1 MRRKATHDLRPA
13 RTFEPFF
20 APSVLMQIII
30 LGSGTSHG
38 VPVPGC
44 DCAVCRSTN
53 PKNKRFRAS
62 ILFAVNGKNVLV
74 DTTPD
79 FRSQAIAND
88 VRRIDAVLFTHSH
101 ADHIYG
107 LDDVRAYSQR
117 QGRIPCF
124 AAEEAAAIL
133 RKSFEYIFLGRNEG
147 GGIPEIELRVVRGP
161 IDLFGQ
167 TFEPLEIWH
176 GKRTIYGFRVGQ
188 VAYLTDCSA
197 IPPHSIE
204 RLTGLKWLIITGLRW
219 EPHATH
225 FSIGQSLEAAK
236 ILRPQRVLFT
246 HICHR
251 LEHEA
256 TNAVLPEGAALAY
269 DGMVI
274 ETED

>member
-1 MRRKATHDLRPA
+1 
-13 RTFEPFF
+13 
-20 APSVLMQIII
+20 MQVIF
-30 LGSGTSHG
+30 LGTGTSHG

-44 DCAVCRSTN
+44 ACEVCRSPN

-62 ILFAVNGKNVLV
+62 IIFRYGGKNVLV

-88 VRRIDAVLFTHSH
+88 IRTLDAVLFTHAH

-124 AAEEAAAIL
+124 ANEETCAVL

-147 GGIPEIELRVVRGP
+147 GGIPEIELNVMRGP
-161 IDLFGQ
+161 IELFGQ
-167 TFEPLEIWH
+167 TIYPIEIFH
-176 GKRTIYGFRVGQ
+176 GQKTIFGFRVGG
-188 VAYLTDCSA
+188 VAYLTDCSG
-197 IPPHSIE
+197 IPPSSMHL
-204 RLTGLKWLIITGLRW
+204 LTGLNTLIITGLRW

-225 FSIGQSLEAAK
+225 FSIGQSLEMAAVLK
-236 ILRPQRVLFT
+236 PQRILFT

-256 TNAVLPEGAALAY
+256 TNAVLPKGAELAY

-274 ETED
+274 DET

>member
-1 MRRKATHDLRPA
+1 
-13 RTFEPFF
+13 
-20 APSVLMQIII
+20 MQVIV

-44 DCAVCRSTN
+44 GCAVCQSIN

-62 ILFAVNGKNVLV
+62 IVFRLNGHNVLV

-88 VRRIDAVLFTHSH
+88 LRTIDAVLFTHAH

-107 LDDVRAYSQR
+107 LDDLRAYSQR
-117 QGRIPCF
+117 QGPIRCF
-124 AAEEAAAIL
+124 AGEATAAIL
-133 RKSFEYIFLGRNEG
+133 RRSFEYIFIGRNEG
-147 GGIPEIELRVVRGP
+147 GGIPEIELNILNGP
-161 IDLFGQ
+161 VELFGRAI
-167 TFEPLEIWH
+167 EPIEVLH
-176 GKRTIYGFRVGQ
+176 GKRTIHGFRAGGA
-188 VAYLTDCSA
+188 AYLTDCSG
-197 IPPHSIE
+197 IPPQSLA
-204 RLTGLKWLIITGLRW
+204 RLSGLKLLIITGLRW

-225 FSIGQSLEAAK
+225 FSIGQGLEVAK
-236 ILRPQRVLFT
+236 ALRPERILFT

-256 TNAVLPEGAALAY
+256 TNAALPSGAELAY

-274 ETED
+274 EVEDM

>member
-1 MRRKATHDLRPA
+1 
-13 RTFEPFF
+13 
-20 APSVLMQIII
+20 MQVIV

-44 DCAVCRSTN
+44 ECAVCRSAN

-62 ILFAVNGKNVLV
+62 IIFRFGEHNVLV

-79 FRSQAIAND
+79 FRSQAIANNI
-88 VRRIDAVLFTHSH
+88 RTIDALLFTHGH

-124 AAEEAAAIL
+124 AGEATAQLL
-133 RKSFEYIFLGRNEG
+133 RRAFEYIFIGRNEG
-147 GGIPEIELRVVRGP
+147 GGIPEIELKTISGPIPAFGRTIEP
-161 IDLFGQ
+161 IDL
-167 TFEPLEIWH
+167 LH
-176 GKRTIYGFRVGQ
+176 GKRAIYGFRAGRT
-188 VAYLTDCSA
+188 AYLTDCSG
-197 IPPHSIE
+197 IPAHSMA
-204 RLTGLKWLIITGLRW
+204 RLGGLELLIITGLRW

-225 FSIGQSLEAAK
+225 FSIGQSLEVAK
-236 ILRPQRVLFT
+236 ALRPEKVLFT

-256 TNAVLPEGAALAY
+256 TNAALPPWAELAY
-269 DGMVI
+269 DGMVV
-274 ETED
+274 EVGDP

>member
-1 MRRKATHDLRPA
+1 
-13 RTFEPFF
+13 
-20 APSVLMQIII
+20 MQVIV

-44 DCAVCRSTN
+44 ECAVCRSAN

-62 ILFAVNGKNVLV
+62 ILLRLDGHNVLF

-88 VRRIDAVLFTHSH
+88 IRAIDAVFFTHGH

-107 LDDVRAYSQR
+107 LDDLRAYSQR

-124 AAEEAAAIL
+124 AGENTAATL
-133 RKSFEYIFLGRNEG
+133 RKAFEYIFVGRNEG
-147 GGIPEIELRVVRGP
+147 GGIPQIELRTLNGP
-161 IDLFGQ
+161 VELFGR
-167 TFEPLEIWH
+167 TIEPVEILH
-176 GKRTIYGFRVGQ
+176 GKRRIYGFRVGG
-188 VAYLTDCSA
+188 VGYLTDCSG
-197 IPPHSIE
+197 ISPESMS
-204 RLTGLKWLIITGLRW
+204 RLGGLKLLIITGLRW

-225 FSIGQSLEAAK
+225 FSIGQSLEVAK
-236 ILRPQRVLFT
+236 VLRPGRILFT

-256 TNAVLPEGAALAY
+256 TNAALPQGAELAY
-269 DGMVI
+269 DGMVV
-274 ETED
+274 EVEDEP